1 MDAGLSIEGG
11 AEAGVCF
18 GGGAHAETVEG
29 QGTLGVHIE
38 HDSMQT
44 AAESDSVHSHETR
57 VTWSY
62 STSNSPEYAGQF
74 SDSFLLNTL
83 VIIFRETRTILFDE
97 TTCTASEESP
107 RHVTFDVGSPKN
119 RRPLSF
125 VSYFQVVNEIQPQLD
140 RVLASRIAERNGEL
154 SEAES
159 PTQSPDE
166 LLGQITILEAGA
178 NAWRSILA
186 DYENTH
192 AMARNGELPSIK
204 DFFNVRKA
212 RKPVCHVRKYEVVLN
227 AVQLRQ
233 ILHRKRINSIG
244 VSSILPFAS
253 DGELEDVNTGR
264 PSYP

>member
-1 MDAGLSIEGG
+1 M
-11 AEAGVCF
+11 
-18 GGGAHAETVEG
+18 
-29 QGTLGVHIE
+29 
-38 HDSMQT
+38 
-44 AAESDSVHSHETR
+44 
-57 VTWSY
+57 
-62 STSNSPEYAGQF
+62 
-74 SDSFLLNTL
+74 
-83 VIIFRETRTILFDE
+83 
-97 TTCTASEESP
+97 
-107 RHVTFDVGSPKN
+107 
-119 RRPLSF
+119 
-125 VSYFQVVNEIQPQLD
+125 SYFQVVNEIQPQLD